1 MSHFKGLE
9 ALKAVLI
16 KGTNYRK
23 IEHSSTNKT
32 VTDTAC
38 ELLGEKPWI
47 TRDVLDLCSER
58 REMMKRRHEKEGS
71 KNMATSI

>member
-32 VTDTAC
+32 VCTCSVSSLSQNDVFEHETYFFSAWKAKYSPPHPRPH
-38 ELLGEKPWI
+38 LL
-47 TRDVLDLCSER
+47 TL
-58 REMMKRRHEKEGS
+58 
-71 KNMATSI
+71 

>member
-32 VTDTAC
+32 VTDTLSESGYAC
-38 ELLGEKPWI
+38 SKKVAHTVF
-47 TRDVLDLCSER
+47 TR
-58 REMMKRRHEKEGS
+58 
-71 KNMATSI
+71 